1 MSLIQCNNIT
11 KRYGNTLALDG
22 VSLSL
27 EAGAPIAL
35 IGPNG
40 AGKTTLFSLLCG
52 FLRASEGEVS
62 IMGFAPSDKKLH
74 GRLSAL
80 PQDANLDPR
89 FSIGHQLVLL
99 ARLQGMSSRIAKQ
112 ETQRVLDKVGLPEV
126 IKTKPDALS
135 HGMRKRVML
144 AQALMGSP
152 ELILLDEPTA
162 GLDPPNVKVMR
173 SLIAEAAGDATFI
186 ISSHNLDEL
195 EKVCKSV
202 VHLEKGK
209 LKGIVDIAQSQNS
222 GYNNDSNSNDGNNS
236 YYTVVMADTMVDTNT
251 IIDAL
256 KSVESVSN
264 VTFNSP
270 NRFVVEYDAKQS
282 AMDITLI
289 KYLTEKGWEYRQLLN
304 GRSLEDQLYFGS
316 DESKQK

>member
-11 KRYGNTLALDG
+11 KRYGRTLALDG
-22 VSLSL
+22 VTLSL

-52 FLRASEGEVS
+52 FLRATSGDVK
-62 IMGFAPSDKKLH
+62 IMGYAPSDSKLH
-74 GRLSAL
+74 GRLAAL

-89 FSIGHQLVLL
+89 FTVGHQLVLL
-99 ARLQGMSSRIAKQ
+99 ARLQGMSSSVANKEVR
-112 ETQRVLDKVGLPEV
+112 RVLDKVGLPEV
-126 IKTKPDALS
+126 IATKPEALS

-173 SLIAEAAGDATFI
+173 SLIAEAASNATFI

-195 EKVCKSV
+195 EKVCQSV

-209 LKGIVDIAQSQNS
+209 LKGIVDIAQSRNAS
-222 GYNNDSNSNDGNNS
+222 DNGNNG
-236 YYTVVMADTMVDTNT
+236 YYTVVMADMSIASN
-251 IIDAL
+251 IIIASL
-256 KSVESVSN
+256 KSLPSVSN
-264 VTFNSP
+264 VTFNTP
-270 NRFVVEYDAKQS
+270 NRFVVEYDATQ
-282 AMDITLI
+282 AGLDITII
-289 KYLTEKGWEYRQLLN
+289 KFLSDKGWTYRQLVN
-304 GRSLEDQLYFGS
+304 GRTLEDQLYFGS
-316 DESKQK
+316 D

>member
-11 KRYGNTLALDG
+11 KRYGSTLALDG
-22 VSLSL
+22 VTLSL

-52 FLRASEGEVS
+52 FLRATSGDVK
-62 IMGFAPSDKKLH
+62 IMGYAPSDSKLH
-74 GRLSAL
+74 GRLAAL

-89 FSIGHQLVLL
+89 FTVGHQLVLL
-99 ARLQGMSSRIAKQ
+99 ARLQGLSSSVANKEVR
-112 ETQRVLDKVGLPEV
+112 RVLDKVGLPEV
-126 IKTKPDALS
+126 IATKPEALS

-173 SLIAEAAGDATFI
+173 SLIAEAASNATFI

-195 EKVCKSV
+195 EKVCQSV

-209 LKGIVDIAQSQNS
+209 LKGIVDIAQSRS
-222 GYNNDSNSNDGNNS
+222 TGSNG
-236 YYTVVMADTMVDTNT
+236 YYTVVMADMSTASN
-251 IIDAL
+251 IIIASL
-256 KSVESVSN
+256 KSLPSVSN
-264 VTFNSP
+264 VTFNTP
-270 NRFVVEYDAKQS
+270 NRFVVEYDATQ
-282 AMDITLI
+282 AGLDITII
-289 KYLTEKGWEYRQLLN
+289 KFLSDKGWTYRQLVN
-304 GRSLEDQLYFGS
+304 GRTLEDQLYFGS
-316 DESKQK
+316 D

>member
-1 MSLIQCNNIT
+1 MSLIQCDNIT
-11 KRYGNTLALDG
+11 KRYGSTLALDG
-22 VSLSL
+22 VTLSL

-52 FLRASEGEVS
+52 FLRTSSGDVK
-62 IMGFAPSDKKLH
+62 IMGYSPSDSRLH
-74 GRLSAL
+74 GRLAAL

-89 FSIGHQLVLL
+89 FTVGHQLTML
-99 ARLQGMSSRIAKQ
+99 ARLQGMSSGVAHK
-112 ETQRVLDKVGLPEV
+112 EVLRVLDKVGLPEV
-126 IKTKPDALS
+126 IVKKPEALS

-173 SLIAEAAGDATFI
+173 SLIAEAANNATFI

-195 EKVCKSV
+195 ERVCKSV

-209 LKGIVDIAQSQNS
+209 LKGVVDIAQSRSS
-222 GYNNDSNSNDGNNS
+222 G
-236 YYTVVMADTMVDTNT
+236 YYTVIMAEMPVAAS
-251 IIDAL
+251 IIIASL
-256 KSVESVSN
+256 KSLPSVNN
-264 VTFNSP
+264 VTFNEP
-270 NRFVVEYDAKQS
+270 NRFVIEYDAAQ
-282 AMDITLI
+282 AGLD
-289 KYLTEKGWEYRQLLN
+289 LTIMKCLSEKGWPYRQLVN
-304 GRSLEDQLYFGS
+304 GRTLEDQLYFGS
-316 DESKQK
+316 E

>member
-1 MSLIQCNNIT
+1 MSLIQCDNIT
-11 KRYGNTLALDG
+11 KRYGSTLALDG
-22 VSLSL
+22 VTLSL

-52 FLRASEGEVS
+52 FLRPSSGDVK
-62 IMGFAPSDKKLH
+62 IMGFSPSDSQLH
-74 GRLSAL
+74 GRLAAL

-89 FSIGHQLVLL
+89 FTVGHQLTML
-99 ARLQGMSSRIAKQ
+99 ARLQGMSSAVAHK
-112 ETQRVLDKVGLPEV
+112 EVVRVLDKVGLPEV
-126 IKTKPDALS
+126 IVMKPEALS

-173 SLIAEAAGDATFI
+173 SLIAEAANNATFI

-195 EKVCKSV
+195 ERVCKSV

-209 LKGIVDIAQSQNS
+209 LKGVVDIAQSRSS
-222 GYNNDSNSNDGNNS
+222 G
-236 YYTVVMADTMVDTNT
+236 YYTVIMAEMPVAAS
-251 IIDAL
+251 IIIASL
-256 KSVESVSN
+256 KSLPSVNN
-264 VTFNSP
+264 VTFNEP
-270 NRFVVEYDAKQS
+270 NRFVIEYDAAQ
-282 AMDITLI
+282 AGLD
-289 KYLTEKGWEYRQLLN
+289 LTIMKCLSEKGWPYRQLVN
-304 GRSLEDQLYFGS
+304 GRTLEDQLYFGS
-316 DESKQK
+316 E

>member
-11 KRYGNTLALDG
+11 KRYGSTLALDD

-52 FLRASEGEVS
+52 FLRATSGDVK
-62 IMGFAPSDKKLH
+62 IMGYAPSDTKLH
-74 GRLSAL
+74 GRLAAL

-89 FSIGHQLVLL
+89 FTVGHQLVLL
-99 ARLQGMSSRIAKQ
+99 ARLQGLSSSAANKEAR
-112 ETQRVLDKVGLPEV
+112 RVLDKVGLPEV
-126 IKTKPDALS
+126 IATKPEALS

-173 SLIAEAAGDATFI
+173 SLIAEAASNATFI

-195 EKVCKSV
+195 EKVCQSV

-209 LKGIVDIAQSQNS
+209 LKGIVDIAQSRSTDHN
-222 GYNNDSNSNDGNNS
+222 G
-236 YYTVVMADTMVDTNT
+236 YYTVVMADTSIEAH
-251 IIDAL
+251 IIIASL
-256 KSVESVSN
+256 KSLASVSN
-264 VTFNSP
+264 VTFNTP
-270 NRFVVEYDAKQS
+270 NRFVVEYDAKQ
-282 AMDITLI
+282 AGLDTGLDIGII
-289 KYLTEKGWEYRQLLN
+289 KLLSDKGWTYRQLVN
-304 GRSLEDQLYFGS
+304 GRTLEDQLYFGS
-316 DESKQK
+316 D

>member
-1 MSLIQCNNIT
+1 VSLIQCNNIT
-11 KRYGNTLALDG
+11 KRYGSTLALDD

-52 FLRASEGEVS
+52 FLRATSGDVK
-62 IMGFAPSDKKLH
+62 IMGYAPSDTKLH
-74 GRLSAL
+74 GRLAAL

-89 FSIGHQLVLL
+89 FTVGHQLVLL
-99 ARLQGMSSRIAKQ
+99 ARLQGLSSSAANKEAR
-112 ETQRVLDKVGLPEV
+112 RVLDKVGLPEV
-126 IKTKPDALS
+126 IATKPEALS

-173 SLIAEAAGDATFI
+173 SLIAEAASNATFI

-195 EKVCKSV
+195 EKVCQSV

-209 LKGIVDIAQSQNS
+209 LKGIVDIAQSRSTDHN
-222 GYNNDSNSNDGNNS
+222 G
-236 YYTVVMADTMVDTNT
+236 YYTVVMADTSIEAH
-251 IIDAL
+251 IIIASL
-256 KSVESVSN
+256 KSLASVSN
-264 VTFNSP
+264 VTFNTP
-270 NRFVVEYDAKQS
+270 NRFVVEYDAKQ
-282 AMDITLI
+282 AGLDTGLDIGII
-289 KYLTEKGWEYRQLLN
+289 KLLSDKGWTYRQLVN
-304 GRSLEDQLYFGS
+304 GRTLEDQLYFGS
-316 DESKQK
+316 D

>member
-11 KRYGNTLALDG
+11 KRYGSTLALDG
-22 VSLSL
+22 VTLSL

-52 FLRASEGEVS
+52 FLRATSGDVK
-62 IMGFAPSDKKLH
+62 IMGYAPSDSKLH
-74 GRLSAL
+74 GRLAAL

-89 FSIGHQLVLL
+89 FTVGHQLVLL
-99 ARLQGMSSRIAKQ
+99 ARLQGMSSSVANKEVR
-112 ETQRVLDKVGLPEV
+112 RVLDKVGLPEV
-126 IKTKPDALS
+126 IATKPEALS

-173 SLIAEAAGDATFI
+173 SLIAEAASNATFI

-195 EKVCKSV
+195 EKVCQSV

-209 LKGIVDIAQSQNS
+209 LKGVVDIAQSRNAS
-222 GYNNDSNSNDGNNS
+222 DNGNNG
-236 YYTVVMADTMVDTNT
+236 YYTVVMADMSIAAN
-251 IIDAL
+251 IIIASL
-256 KSVESVSN
+256 KSLPSVSN
-264 VTFNSP
+264 VTFNTP
-270 NRFVVEYDAKQS
+270 NRFVVEYDATQ
-282 AMDITLI
+282 AGLDITII
-289 KYLTEKGWEYRQLLN
+289 KLLTDKGWTYRQLVN
-304 GRSLEDQLYFGS
+304 GRTLEDQLYFGS
-316 DESKQK
+316 D

>member
-11 KRYGNTLALDG
+11 KRYGNTLALDD

-27 EAGAPIAL
+27 ESGAPIAL

-52 FLRASEGEVS
+52 FLRSTSGDMK
-62 IMGFAPSDKKLH
+62 IMGYNPSDSRLH
-74 GRLSAL
+74 GLLGAL

-89 FSIGHQLVLL
+89 FTIGHQLTLF
-99 ARLQGMSSRIAKQ
+99 ARLQGMKNGIAHR
-112 ETQRVLDKVGLPEV
+112 EVSRVLDKVGLPEV
-126 IKTKPDALS
+126 TSMKPDALS

-144 AQALMGSP
+144 AQVLMGSP

-173 SLIAEAAGDATFI
+173 SLIAEASKNATFI

-202 VHLEKGK
+202 VHLEQGK
-209 LKGIVDIAQSQNS
+209 LKGIVDISASR
-222 GYNNDSNSNDGNNS
+222 SNGF
-236 YYTVVMADTMVDTNT
+236 YTVVMADMLVSENEVSA
-251 IIDAL
+251 AL
-256 KSVESVSN
+256 AVLPSVKSVI
-264 VTFNSP
+264 FNAP
-270 NRFVVEYDAKQS
+270 NRFVVEYDKAQ
-282 AMDITLI
+282 MGLDLI
-289 KYLTEKGWEYRQLLN
+289 IMKHLSEKGWPYRQLVN
-304 GRSLEDQLYFGS
+304 GRTLEDQVYFG
-316 DESKQK
+316 

>member
-1 MSLIQCNNIT
+1 MSLIECNNIT
-11 KRYGNTLALDG
+11 KRYGKTLALDG

-27 EAGAPIAL
+27 EAGAPIAM

-52 FLRASEGEVS
+52 FLRSTSGDVK
-62 IMGFAPSDKKLH
+62 IMGYAPSDTKLH
-74 GRLSAL
+74 GRLAAL

-89 FSIGHQLVLL
+89 FTIGHQLVLL
-99 ARLQGMSSRIAKQ
+99 ARLQGMSSSVANK
-112 ETQRVLDKVGLPEV
+112 EVKRVLDKVGLPEV
-126 IKTKPDALS
+126 IKTKPEALS

-144 AQALMGSP
+144 AQALMGNP

-173 SLIAEAAGDATFI
+173 SLIAEAANNATFI

-209 LKGIVDIAQSQNS
+209 LKGIVDIAQSRS
-222 GYNNDSNSNDGNNS
+222 PGYNAGHND
-236 YYTVVMADTMVDTNT
+236 YYTVVMTDMSTTPN
-251 IIDAL
+251 IIIASL
-256 KSVESVSN
+256 KSLASVSN
-264 VTFNSP
+264 VTFNTP
-270 NRFVVEYDAKQS
+270 NRFVVEYGGTQS
-282 AMDITLI
+282 GLDTGLDIEII
-289 KYLTEKGWEYRQLLN
+289 KLLSNKGWRYRQLVN
-304 GRSLEDQLYFGS
+304 GRTLEDQLYFGS
-316 DESKQK
+316 D

>member
-1 MSLIQCNNIT
+1 VSLIQCDNIT
-11 KRYGNTLALDG
+11 KRYGTTLALNE

-52 FLRASEGEVS
+52 FLRSTSGDVK
-62 IMGFAPSDKKLH
+62 ILGHAPSDSALH
-74 GRLSAL
+74 GRLAAL

-89 FSIGHQLVLL
+89 FTIGHQLTLL
-99 ARLQGMSSRIAKQ
+99 ARLQGMSSSKARK
-112 ETQRVLDKVGLPEV
+112 EVQRVLQQVDLPDV
-126 IKTKPDALS
+126 ITLKPIALS

-173 SLIAEAAGDATFI
+173 SLIAEVANDATFI

-195 EKVCKSV
+195 ERVCESV
-202 VHLEKGK
+202 VHLEQGK
-209 LKGIVDIAQSQNS
+209 LKGI
-222 GYNNDSNSNDGNNS
+222 GF
-236 YYTVVMADTMVDTNT
+236 YTVVMAEMLVPESDVCASLMSL
-251 IIDAL
+251 A
-256 KSVESVSN
+256 SVNN
-264 VTFNSP
+264 VVYHAP
-270 NRFVVEYDAKQS
+270 NRFVIEYEATQVGLD
-282 AMDITLI
+282 
-289 KYLTEKGWEYRQLLN
+289 LTIMKHLSEKGWPYRQLVN
-304 GRSLEDQLYFGS
+304 GRTLEDQLYFG
-316 DESKQK
+316 

>member
-11 KRYGNTLALDG
+11 KRYGSNLALDD

-27 EAGAPIAL
+27 EAGTPIAL

-52 FLRASEGEVS
+52 FLRATSGDVK
-62 IMGFAPSDKKLH
+62 IMGYAPSDSKLH
-74 GRLSAL
+74 GRLAAL

-89 FSIGHQLVLL
+89 FTIGHQLVLL
-99 ARLQGMSSRIAKQ
+99 ARLQGMSSSVANKEVR
-112 ETQRVLDKVGLPEV
+112 RVLDKVGLPEV
-126 IKTKPDALS
+126 IATKPEALS

-173 SLIAEAAGDATFI
+173 SLIAEAANNATFI

-195 EKVCKSV
+195 EKVCQSV

-209 LKGIVDIAQSQNS
+209 LKEVVDIAQSRSTSDN
-222 GYNNDSNSNDGNNS
+222 GVNG
-236 YYTVVMADTMVDTNT
+236 YYTVVMADMTIAANI
-251 IIDAL
+251 IIDSL
-256 KSVESVSN
+256 KSLASVSN
-264 VTFNSP
+264 VTFNTP
-270 NRFVVEYDAKQS
+270 NRFVVEYDSTQAGLDTGL
-282 AMDITLI
+282 DISII
-289 KYLTEKGWEYRQLLN
+289 KLLSDKGWTYRQLVN
-304 GRSLEDQLYFGS
+304 GRTLEDQLYFGS
-316 DESKQK
+316 D

>member
-11 KRYGNTLALDG
+11 KRYGSTLALDD

-52 FLRASEGEVS
+52 FLRATSGDVK
-62 IMGFAPSDKKLH
+62 IMGYAPSDTKLH
-74 GRLSAL
+74 GRLAAL

-89 FSIGHQLVLL
+89 FTIGHQLVLL
-99 ARLQGMSSRIAKQ
+99 ARLQGLSSSVANKEVR
-112 ETQRVLDKVGLPEV
+112 RVLNKVHLPEV
-126 IKTKPDALS
+126 IATKPQALS

-144 AQALMGSP
+144 AQALMGRP

-173 SLIAEAAGDATFI
+173 SLIAEAASNATFI

-209 LKGIVDIAQSQNS
+209 LKGFVDIAQSRNIS
-222 GYNNDSNSNDGNNS
+222 HDGYDGNTDQNG
-236 YYTVVMADTMVDTNT
+236 YYTVVMADMSTAANI
-251 IIDAL
+251 IIDSL
-256 KSVESVSN
+256 KSLASVSN
-264 VTFNSP
+264 VTFNTP
-270 NRFVVEYDAKQS
+270 NRFVVEYDATQ
-282 AMDITLI
+282 AGLDTGLDIGII
-289 KYLTEKGWEYRQLLN
+289 KLLSEKGWTYRQLVN
-304 GRSLEDQLYFGS
+304 GRTLEDQLYFGS
-316 DESKQK
+316 D